1 MTGLSSAG
9 SGALSGHDA
18 GTAQREQRR
27 ARREIEQ
34 QLRDQREAPRAA
46 GDSPVGDRPRA
57 WRDDH
62 ALGRCPDR
70 LGGRH
75 APGRSAR
82 PWHSDLGDRGAAE
95 LLGAGGLLSHRRRR
109 KPGVAVCAG
118 RRVSVTGLEAQ
129 PPHRLWAD
137 IRQQIVEAPLPTPLR
152 NRVLAVFTALAEAE
166 ATVHGT
172 AVDAVHF
179 HEVGAVDALVD
190 VVGVCAAL
198 EQLNPARICCSP
210 LPAGRGTVRTAH
222 GLLPVPV
229 PAVLELARRYRVPLH
244 NSVDGPD
251 GELVTPTG
259 LALMAVLADDF
270 AAPASFTPANVGI
283 GLGHRELD
291 RPNAGAAAC
300 LRPLIKTARIKSWR
314 MLRDGSRLWCRR
326 LGWMTPRRRIWRCSR
341 NALREAGAVD
351 VAAHPFGDEKRTMW
365 PWGDRPGGGGLRAT
379 TGAAGLVQRRQ
390 QHWSAGT
397 PSGPLVAPTPER
409 MARYPLGHAPRQAG
423 QAARWAANGEA

>member
-1 MTGLSSAG
+1 MTTLWVDAPTGLAGDMLLAGLLDLGIPISA
-9 SGALSGHDA
+9 
-18 GTAQREQRR
+18 
-27 ARREIEQ
+27 I
-34 QLRDQREAPRAA
+34 EAPLN
-46 GDSPVGDRPRA
+46 S
-57 WRDDH
+57 
-62 ALGRCPDR
+62 LGLEGCYRIDVEES
-70 LGGRH
+70 
-75 APGRSAR
+75 RS
-82 PWHSDLGDRGAAE
+82 
-95 LLGAGGLLSHRRRR
+95 GGLR
-109 KPGVAVCAG
+109 GQ
-118 RRVSVTGLEAQ
+118 RVSVTGLEAQ
-129 PPHRLWAD
+129 PPHRLWSD

-291 RPNAGAAAC
+291 RPNAVR
-300 LRPLIKTARIKSWR
+300 LL
-314 MLRDGSRLWCRR
+314 LGSAVQELADAPRWQSLVVQEAW
-326 LGWMTPRRRIWRCSR
+326 LDDATPEDLALLTER
-341 NALREAGAVD
+341 LREAGAVD
-351 VAAHPFGDEKRTMW
+351 VATHPLGMKKGRCGHGVIALVEDDCVDKLRQVWFNASSSIGLRERRQGRWLLPRRIGWLDT
-365 PWGDRPGGGGLRAT
+365 PWGMLRAKQVKRPDGRLT
-379 TGAAGLVQRRQ
+379 VKPEADDVESMSRRTDCSIAELRAAVATAPFISDTD
-390 QHWSAGT
+390 WS
-397 PSGPLVAPTPER
+397 
-409 MARYPLGHAPRQAG
+409 
-423 QAARWAANGEA
+423 W

>member
-1 MTGLSSAG
+1 MTTLWVDAPTGLAGDMLLAGLLDLGIPISA
-9 SGALSGHDA
+9 
-18 GTAQREQRR
+18 
-27 ARREIEQ
+27 I
-34 QLRDQREAPRAA
+34 EAPLN
-46 GDSPVGDRPRA
+46 S
-57 WRDDH
+57 
-62 ALGRCPDR
+62 LGLEGCYRIDVEES
-70 LGGRH
+70 
-75 APGRSAR
+75 RS
-82 PWHSDLGDRGAAE
+82 
-95 LLGAGGLLSHRRRR
+95 GGLR
-109 KPGVAVCAG
+109 GQ
-118 RRVSVTGLEAQ
+118 RVSVTGLEAQ
-129 PPHRLWAD
+129 PPHRLWSD

-291 RPNAGAAAC
+291 RPNAVR
-300 LRPLIKTARIKSWR
+300 LL
-314 MLRDGSRLWCRR
+314 LGSAVQELADAPRWQSLVVQEAW
-326 LGWMTPRRRIWRCSR
+326 LDDATPEDLALLTER
-341 NALREAGAVD
+341 LREAGAVD
-351 VAAHPFGDEKRTMW
+351 VATHPLGMKKGRCGHGVIALVEDDCVDKLRQVWFNASSSIGLRERHQGRWLLPRRIGWLDT
-365 PWGDRPGGGGLRAT
+365 PWGMLRAKQVKRPDGRLT
-379 TGAAGLVQRRQ
+379 VKPEADDVESMSRRTDCSIAELRAAVATAPFISDTD
-390 QHWSAGT
+390 WS
-397 PSGPLVAPTPER
+397 
-409 MARYPLGHAPRQAG
+409 
-423 QAARWAANGEA
+423 W